1 MKSLAIIGYGYVGK
15 AMTEFFSKH
24 YNVMVHDTMY
34 DESHGTQFG
43 VNFVDMETARHCD
56 LAVVC
61 VPTPSAASG
70 RCTTDIVEE
79 VIDQLQNPLIIIKS
93 TVEPGT
99 TDRLKQKTGKRIVFA
114 PEYCGESSY
123 WSPYLWDR
131 QVKETPFFIFGGDPK
146 DTSEAVDYYF
156 PVTGPVKIYRQ
167 TTAKSAE
174 MAKYMENSFY
184 ATKITF
190 AYEMACICK
199 AAELDYNEV
208 RELWLL
214 DPRINPM
221 HTAVFAQNDNPFGGK
236 CVLPEAVVKLQ
247 NGDNVTIADLY
258 DRWQMGEKLAIE
270 SCDFDIEKNDF
281 KSVSLVTKNK
291 VNEELVIFDTENGEF
306 TCTSEHLMPV
316 MRDGKKIVIM
326 AKNVLKTDLLFA
338 K

>member
-1 MKSLAIIGYGYVGK
+1 MKSVGIVGYGYVGK
-15 AMTEFFSKH
+15 AMFKFFEKHHRTLGYDPWYTEREAEYLVQDK
-24 YNVMVHDTMY
+24 
-34 DESHGTQFG
+34 DEF
-43 VNFVDMETARHCD
+43 NRCRCD
-56 LAVVC
+56 VGVVC
-61 VPTPSAASG
+61 VPTPMSESG
-70 RCTTDIVEE
+70 RCTTSIVDE
-79 VIDQLQNPLIIIKS
+79 VVDWLDTPLIIIKS

-131 QVKETPFFIFGGDPK
+131 EVKETPFFIFGGDPK
-146 DTSEAVDYYF
+146 DTSEAVDLYF
-156 PVTGPVKIYRQ
+156 PITGPVKTYRQ
-167 TTAKSAE
+167 TSAKAAE

-190 AYEMACICK
+190 CYEMACICK
-199 AAELDYNEV
+199 KAGIDYNEA

-270 SCDFDIEKNDF
+270 SCDFNIEKNDF
-281 KSVSLVTKNK
+281 KSVCLVTKNK
-291 VNEELVIFDTENGEF
+291 VDEELVVFDTENGEF
-306 TCTSEHLMPV
+306 SCTSEHLMPV
-316 MRDGKKIVIM
+316 MRDGKKIIIM
-326 AKNVLKTDLLFA
+326 AKDVLKTDLLFS